1 MSLIEDVKSGK
12 KQILTE
18 FESKEILKEYDI
30 PVPDGGLAT
39 SKEEAIEIAEDI
51 GYPVVM
57 KVMSPDIL
65 HKSDAGIIGL
75 DVKDEEEIKEKWDE
89 LMDNANGYEPDANIL
104 GILINPMIDQGKEVI
119 IGINK
124 DPQFG
129 PVVMFGLGG
138 IFVEI
143 LEDVSFRVA
152 PIDEEEAEE
161 MMQEIKGYPILA
173 GARGED
179 PVDLD
184 ALKDII
190 VKISKLADDLPVKEL
205 DLNPVF
211 AYKDRAVAIDARMVA
226 EE

>member
-89 LMDNANGYEPDANIL
+89 LMDNANEYEPDANIL

-161 MMQEIKGYPILA
+161 MIAFIRKIVADKYPEA
-173 GARGED
+173 
-179 PVDLD
+179 
-184 ALKDII
+184 
-190 VKISKLADDLPVKEL
+190 
-205 DLNPVF
+205 
-211 AYKDRAVAIDARMVA
+211 A
-226 EE
+226 EELRIQYGGSVKPYNVDKFMKQENIDGALVGGASLNAEDFAGVIRNF

>member
-1 MSLIEDVKSGK
+1 MRLIEDVKSGK

-89 LMDNANGYEPDANIL
+89 LMDNANDYEPDANIL

-184 ALKDII
+184 ALKEMI
-190 VKISKLADDLPVKEL
+190 VKVSKLANEIPVEEL

-211 AYKDRAVAIDARMVA
+211 AYKDNAVAVDARLML